1 MVGRSF
7 RRPLF
12 AGLRRVAL
20 AASLLAAP
28 HVQAADEPPR
38 VSASR
43 PAGFDSLL
51 QPQEAVSDVFMGG
64 RLLGQARVRYSSGRV
79 TLLDVDALVALLPD
93 LIDPAAV
100 RAALAAPD
108 LDSHP
113 GMICRANTEGERAAC
128 GIYRPAVAGLV
139 FDDQRFRIDVYVAPR
154 LLAVH
159 PVAARAY
166 LPRPQP
172 GVSFVDQ
179 FGGSI
184 AGSGGDVTYGLQNRA
199 ILAKGEARIRGDLS
213 YSSSYGVSVD
223 TLVAELDKPGLRY
236 AAGAMWVPG
245 IELIGRRRLVGVG
258 VQSQIDTRLDR
269 TLIAGTP
276 LVVSLPQRARVDIL
290 RDGRLLTSRSYD
302 AGNQVLDT
310 ATLPDGSYEVVLH
323 IQEAGGAAHDERRF
337 FTKNPA
343 IAGLGEPIF
352 FAYGGLL
359 GQDRRD
365 APFAVTNTPLY
376 LAGVARRFTA
386 HLALDATVMG
396 TDRTGLLELGGYWLG
411 RAAQVRV
418 AALASVHGDTG
429 VLFEANSSG
438 VSRLNYTID
447 ARRIWSRSG
456 NPLIPLGTQDSGYD
470 IVTVDRTAQ
479 LAAGSF
485 TQVNATISYNLK
497 PGQIGVTASYRVD
510 PREGRSYSVGPSV
523 YWPLIERAG
532 VQVNLRGDM
541 TLSNQGRTAFIG
553 LTFQRVRARSTLTAS
568 LGARTTSGAGDGNGT
583 AVIGDIGGSWHRD
596 RVLGGE
602 ATLAAD
608 AAQEV
613 NGTLVRGRADLNT
626 DHATLYADIA
636 QPVAGDN
643 GSTQYSINFQTTA
656 AVTATGIALQGREQ
670 HDSAIRVAVEGAAR
684 GTPFEI
690 LIDNAPRG
698 IVRAGVSVSI
708 PVAAYRQYAVRIRS
722 IGADIMQFDG
732 NTRLIS
738 VYPGN
743 VGQLTWAARRVVAM
757 FGRIV
762 WADGTPVADA
772 AVYVPGAIGSTDDR
786 GFFQIEAGTDAV
798 LKIQAA
804 DGRTCRVALAARP
817 MPQGYASLGTLTCPK
832 AFPATQVAVATR
844 RP

>member
-276 LVVSLPQRARVDIL
+276 LVVSLPQRARVDIPARWAAANLPQL
-290 RDGRLLTSRSYD
+290 RCGQSGARYRDPAQTDRTKWCFTSR
-302 AGNQVLDT
+302 
-310 ATLPDGSYEVVLH
+310 
-323 IQEAGGAAHDERRF
+323 
-337 FTKNPA
+337 KPA
-343 IAGLGEPIF
+343 
-352 FAYGGLL
+352 
-359 GQDRRD
+359 
-365 APFAVTNTPLY
+365 
-376 LAGVARRFTA
+376 ARRTTNGDSSPRTRRSRA
-386 HLALDATVMG
+386 WASRSSSPMAACWGRIAATRRSRSPIRRCIWQGWHGASPRTSRLDATVMG

-429 VLFEANSSG
+429 G
-438 VSRLNYTID
+438 V
-447 ARRIWSRSG
+447 
-456 NPLIPLGTQDSGYD
+456 
-470 IVTVDRTAQ
+470 
-479 LAAGSF
+479 
-485 TQVNATISYNLK
+485 
-497 PGQIGVTASYRVD
+497 
-510 PREGRSYSVGPSV
+510 
-523 YWPLIERAG
+523 
-532 VQVNLRGDM
+532 
-541 TLSNQGRTAFIG
+541 
-553 LTFQRVRARSTLTAS
+553 
-568 LGARTTSGAGDGNGT
+568 
-583 AVIGDIGGSWHRD
+583 
-596 RVLGGE
+596 
-602 ATLAAD
+602 
-608 AAQEV
+608 
-613 NGTLVRGRADLNT
+613 VRGQFVGRLSAELHDRRAPDL
-626 DHATLYADIA
+626 
-636 QPVAGDN
+636 
-643 GSTQYSINFQTTA
+643 
-656 AVTATGIALQGREQ
+656 E
-670 HDSAIRVAVEGAAR
+670 
-684 GTPFEI
+684 
-690 LIDNAPRG
+690 
-698 IVRAGVSVSI
+698 
-708 PVAAYRQYAVRIRS
+708 
-722 IGADIMQFDG
+722 
-732 NTRLIS
+732 
-738 VYPGN
+738 
-743 VGQLTWAARRVVAM
+743 
-757 FGRIV
+757 
-762 WADGTPVADA
+762 
-772 AVYVPGAIGSTDDR
+772 
-786 GFFQIEAGTDAV
+786 
-798 LKIQAA
+798 
-804 DGRTCRVALAARP
+804 
-817 MPQGYASLGTLTCPK
+817 PQ
-832 AFPATQVAVATR
+832 R
-844 RP
+844 